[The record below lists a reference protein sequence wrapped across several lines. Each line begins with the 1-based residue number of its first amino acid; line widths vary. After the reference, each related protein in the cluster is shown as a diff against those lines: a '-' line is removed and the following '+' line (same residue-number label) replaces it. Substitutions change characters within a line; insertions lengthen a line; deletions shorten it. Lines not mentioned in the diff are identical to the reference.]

1 MWRQPRVMLLC
12 DSRLGCPVKRS
23 ETDLEGADLI
33 EPNHIA
39 EAIQYRSLD
48 RTYLGMRSQP
58 NATPRIARRPKI
70 TAGAGSNGR
79 VRLLVV

>member
-1 MWRQPRVMLLC
+1 MLLC

-23 ETDLEGADLI
+23 ETNLEGADLI

-39 EAIQYRSLD
+39 EAHPIPQPRPYL
-48 RTYLGMRSQP
+48 LGMRSQP
-58 NATPRIARRPKI
+58 NTTPRIARRPKI
-70 TAGAGSNGR
+70 TSGADSNGR